1 MRVVH
6 KGARFSCLFLHRRPA
21 ERLIEGL
28 DAAIAAKERS
38 GGGVDGGDVYFG
50 YINSWVQPMA
60 ALLKKPIQVYL
71 RPEQLG
77 ALRWLAR
84 KRHVSVA
91 ELVRQ
96 GVDRVLADIP
106 PEEDPLWDLVGMFDS
121 GLGDLAE
128 KHDEYIVKWIREEN
142 Q

>member
-1 MRVVH
+1 
-6 KGARFSCLFLHRRPA
+6 
-21 ERLIEGL
+21 
-28 DAAIAAKERS
+28 
-38 GGGVDGGDVYFG
+38 
-50 YINSWVQPMA
+50 MA
-60 ALLKKPIQVYL
+60 ATLKKPVQVYL

-77 ALRWLAR
+77 ALRHLAR
-84 KRHVSVA
+84 KRNVSVA

-142 Q
+142 R

>member
-1 MRVVH
+1 
-6 KGARFSCLFLHRRPA
+6 
-21 ERLIEGL
+21 
-28 DAAIAAKERS
+28 
-38 GGGVDGGDVYFG
+38 
-50 YINSWVQPMA
+50 MA
-60 ALLKKPIQVYL
+60 VLLKKPTQVYL

-84 KRHVSVA
+84 KRNVSVA

-106 PEEDPLWDLVGMFDS
+106 PEEDPLWNLVGTFDS

-128 KHDEYIVKWIREEN
+128 KHDEYIEKWIRDGGLPGPVAASPDAGDHQHGRRRSVYRDPPGGRASN
-142 Q
+142 GDR